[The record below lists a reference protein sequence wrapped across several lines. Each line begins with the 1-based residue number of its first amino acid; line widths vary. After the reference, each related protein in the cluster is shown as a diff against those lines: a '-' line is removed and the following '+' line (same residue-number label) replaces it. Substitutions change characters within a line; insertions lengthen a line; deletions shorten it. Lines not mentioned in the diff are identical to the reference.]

1 MLHDQARTCLAQGLS
16 VIADATFL
24 READRQEIESVAR
37 DAGADF
43 TGIWLEA
50 PIETLMSRVNAR
62 TADASD
68 ATSAIVA
75 RQTVENI
82 GTMSWHQ
89 LRADRPP
96 EQVVAD
102 AMTLSDSTN

>member
-1 MLHDQARTCLAQGLS
+1 
-16 VIADATFL
+16 
-24 READRQEIESVAR
+24 
-37 DAGADF
+37 
-43 TGIWLEA
+43 
-50 PIETLMSRVNAR
+50 MSRVNAR

-82 GTMSWHQ
+82 GTVSWHQ

-102 AMTLSDSTN
+102 AMTLSDSTK